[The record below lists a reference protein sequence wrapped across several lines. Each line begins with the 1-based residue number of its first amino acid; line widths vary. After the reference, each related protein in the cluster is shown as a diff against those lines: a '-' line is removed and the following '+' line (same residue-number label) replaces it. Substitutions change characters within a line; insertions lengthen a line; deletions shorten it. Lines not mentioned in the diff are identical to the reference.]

1 MGPSAIAAITPPV
14 PNYELDHTWLR
25 FRDREIERTFE
36 RETLQRSLG
45 VIRLYVIAGVLL
57 YFAFGAL
64 DNVVGG
70 HSAWILLAIR
80 YGFVC
85 PILLAV
91 SVLSYF
97 PIFTRFGQFALACN
111 MMSSGLGVV
120 VMTAF
125 MPPPYNAQYYAG
137 LLMCLIYCSS
147 LIRLHFSYS
156 IIISVILVGAYQLVA
171 GFINPLPTPT
181 FISNDFFLVMATGV
195 GLFSGYFQELYVR
208 RSYISQK
215 IIEAK
220 NAALN
225 ALLREADNANKS
237 KSEFLATMSH
247 ELRTPLNAI
256 IGFSDVLKKQLYG
269 RLGNDRY
276 LEYVAD
282 INASGLHLLAIIN
295 DILDL
300 AKAEAGKLELRE
312 DTFDMLQCVQDCIQM
327 CRGRADEG
335 EVKLVLDTPQWE
347 LDVFGD
353 ERLLRQ
359 LILNLISNAVKFT
372 PPNGQALVRVTAN
385 ERAGIVIE
393 VSDTGIGIPPEHINR
408 VLRPFE
414 QVERALS
421 RRHGGTGLGL
431 PFAKKIA
438 ELHGGSLRLASE
450 VDKGTGVTVTLP
462 PARLILHRYAAPQR
476 QTV

>member
-1 MGPSAIAAITPPV
+1 MGSPD
-14 PNYELDHTWLR
+14 PNQIVSSSPDYDLDKIWLR
-25 FRDREIERTFE
+25 FRDPRTERMFE
-36 RETLQRSLG
+36 REMMQTSLG
-45 VIRLYVIAGVLL
+45 IIRTYVFAGAALYI
-57 YFAFGAL
+57 AFGLL
-64 DNVVGG
+64 DWLVGG
-70 HSAWILLAIR
+70 KAFPVMLAIR
-80 YGFVC
+80 FGLGTPV
-85 PILLAV
+85 LVAV
-91 SVLSYF
+91 LVLTLF
-97 PIFTRFGQFALACN
+97 PVFIRIGQFALSCN
-111 MMSSGLGVV
+111 LVASGLGVV
-120 VMTAF
+120 IMTAI

-137 LLMCLIYCSS
+137 VVMCVIYSSS
-147 LIRLHFSYS
+147 LIRLRFTYAA
-156 IIISVILVGAYQLVA
+156 IISTILVAAYEISA
-171 GFINPLPTPT
+171 AFINPIPFATYV
-181 FISNDFFLVMATGV
+181 SNTFFLVMATGV
-195 GLFSGYFQELYVR
+195 GLFSGYYQELYVR
-208 RSYISQK
+208 KSYVSQK

-220 NAALN
+220 NDALKT
-225 ALLREADNANKS
+225 LLVEADNANKS

-269 RLGNDRY
+269 TLGNERY

-312 DTFDMLQCVQDCIQM
+312 DTFDLVQCVQDCIQM
-327 CRGRADEG
+327 CRARADEG
-335 EVKLVLDTPQWE
+335 GVKITLDAPQWE
-347 LDVFGD
+347 LDGYGD

-359 LILNLISNAVKFT
+359 LMLNLVSNGVKFT
-372 PPNGQALVRVTAN
+372 PPNGQVLVRLNA
-385 ERAGIVIE
+385 EQRGGIIIK
-393 VSDTGIGIPPEHINR
+393 VSDTGIGIPPEHLDR

-438 ELHGGSLRLASE
+438 ELHGGSLLIQSE
-450 VDKGTGVTVTLP
+450 VDKGTHVTVRLP
-462 PARLILHRYAAPQR
+462 AERWIVHKYPEPLR